1 MRTQKPGPHPK
12 PTSELKSHRIVIH
25 LSEAEHY
32 KIKAIVRS
40 ETPRKIAAYIR
51 SVSLDKIVPTVP
63 GCNIELWREL
73 APVLSNLN
81 QIAKKLNSGETLHTV
96 EALKFDLQT
105 LRNRLLG
112 ETR

>member
-1 MRTQKPGPHPK
+1 MRAQKPGPHPK
-12 PTSELKSHRIVIH
+12 PVSELKSHRVVIH
-25 LSEAEHY
+25 LTDAEHY

-40 ETPRKIAAYIR
+40 ETPRKIAAYMR
-51 SVSLDKIVPTVP
+51 SASLEKIVPTVP

-73 APVLSNLN
+73 APVLNNLN
-81 QIAKKLNSGETLHTV
+81 QIAKALNSGETRHTV
-96 EALKFDLQT
+96 EALRTELQI